1 MTEKHY
7 YQGAGHTALLH
18 VEMIAE
24 DQMSIKLH
32 GDPVI
37 VAKMIATAMEAKA
50 EICAAMIAA
59 VFSWADE
66 KGITKVQLQYM
77 VKNYPK

>member
-1 MTEKHY
+1 MIKKP
-7 YQGAGHTALLH
+7 LLH

-24 DQMSIKLH
+24 DLMEIKLH

-37 VAKMIATAMEAKA
+37 VAKMIATAMDAKT

-59 VFSWADE
+59 VFSWTDE
-66 KGITKVQLQYM
+66 NQIPRDQLQYM
-77 VKNYPK
+77 VKLYPK